1 MENCNG
7 LCELL
12 DTTLRKA
19 KKGLS
24 NVLDND
30 ADDLRDAEIDDVH
43 HFLEIIHEAMTIKQM
58 IAEKEK

>member
-12 DTTLRKA
+12 DTALRKA

-24 NVLDND
+24 NVLNND

-43 HFLEIIHEAMTIKQM
+43 YFLEIIHEAMTIKQM

>member
-1 MENCNG
+1 MENCSR

-12 DTTLRKA
+12 DTALRKA

-24 NVLDND
+24 NILDND
-30 ADDLRDAEIDDVH
+30 ADDLQNSEIDDVH

-58 IAEKEK
+58 IVEKEK

>member
-12 DTTLRKA
+12 DTALRKA

-30 ADDLRDAEIDDVH
+30 ADDLRDSEIDDVH
-43 HFLEIIHEAMTIKQM
+43 HFLEIIQEVMTIKQM
-58 IAEKEK
+58 IVEKEK

>member
-1 MENCNG
+1 MENCSG

-12 DTTLRKA
+12 DTALRKA

-30 ADDLRDAEIDDVH
+30 AHDLQNAEIDDVH
-43 HFLEIIHEAMTIKQM
+43 HFLEIIREAMTIKRM
-58 IAEKEK
+58 IAEKEE